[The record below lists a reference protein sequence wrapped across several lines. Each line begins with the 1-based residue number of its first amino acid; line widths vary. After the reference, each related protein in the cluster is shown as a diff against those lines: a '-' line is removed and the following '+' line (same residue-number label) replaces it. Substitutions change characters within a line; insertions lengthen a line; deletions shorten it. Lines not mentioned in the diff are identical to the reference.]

1 MKDGHGQKDG
11 VIIFKI
17 VALTIALSLVLLGS
31 YVAVRP
37 RQGNSMSESGQESNT
52 YNGWTIETVSTG
64 QGVGFWSSLD
74 LDSEGSPHL
83 SRIGPTN
90 DTSSSLMHAYKTDE
104 GWRLQ
109 FIDTQAGDWNA
120 VTMDNEDVPHVLYN
134 AQYSDSMALRFS
146 SLKAGKWETDSLTS
160 TAGQRYLSMDFDDL
174 GRLHAT
180 YYDQNKMKLVYLRW
194 DGETWLS
201 ELVGS
206 CGLGVSLAVDDYGY
220 PHVAYVDCIEE
231 TVVHAFKTDKSM
243 WVYETVDYLDE
254 PSSRTSIVIDD
265 KTAAHIFY
273 LDGDRLKYSNKI
285 GGVWESEEVDQGLG
299 PFQFQ
304 IPCILGPDGRLG
316 VAYLRGGVL
325 TFASLGIN
333 GWTSEAIDTG
343 VGGISLAIDS
353 EGRCHI
359 SYFHSGF
366 PSDADSLRYAW
377 KDMAWNG

>member
-17 VALTIALSLVLLGS
+17 VALTIALSLVVLGS
-31 YVAVRP
+31 YAALRP
-37 RQGNSMSESGQESNT
+37 RQGNSMSESGQESNI

-74 LDSEGSPHL
+74 LDSEESPHL
-83 SRIGPTN
+83 SFMGSPTD
-90 DTSSSLMHAYKTDE
+90 DTSSMIYGVRTGQD
-104 GWRLQ
+104 WQTRPV
-109 FIDTQAGDWNA
+109 DTKSGDWNA
-120 VTMDNEDVPHVLYN
+120 FSLDNDDVPHVLYN
-134 AQYSDSMALRFS
+134 GQDSDSVALRFS
-146 SLKAGKWETDSLTS
+146 SLENGEWETVSLTE
-160 TAGQRYLSMDFDDL
+160 TTGQRYLSMDFDGL

-180 YYDQNKMKLVYLRW
+180 YYHQNDMELIYLRW

-201 ELVGS
+201 ERVGS
-206 CGLGVSLAVDDYGY
+206 CGLGVSLALDEYGH
-220 PHVAYVDCIEE
+220 PHIAYVDCIEE
-231 TVVHAFKTDKSM
+231 TVVHAFRSNKSV

-299 PFQFQ
+299 PFQFR

-359 SYFHSGF
+359 SYHHSGF
-366 PSDADSLRYAW
+366 PSEADSLRYAW
-377 KDMAWNG
+377 KDMAWNK